1 MAELDQKAGK
11 DKKFKKKWIIIIAVV
26 ILLVGG
32 GSATFYIL
40 NSDSAKAEK
49 VAHSEEEEDTG
60 LEKLYYDMS
69 KPLTVNFPK
78 NSPIQ
83 LAQISV
89 SFMVAGEEAMEAVKK
104 HEPMIRNNLL
114 MMLAAQNAG
123 NLIARE
129 EKEKLR
135 NAMLQEVIE
144 VLKKMTGKSQVKELF
159 FTSFVMQ

>member
-1 MAELDQKAGK
+1 MAELEQKAGN
-11 DKKFKKKWIIIIAVV
+11 DKKPGKKWLAIAAVV
-26 ILLVGG
+26 ILLAGG
-32 GSATFYIL
+32 GGATLYFL
-40 NSDSAKAEK
+40 KHDSAKPEK
-49 VAHSEEEEDTG
+49 VAHSEEEEAG

-69 KPLTVNFPK
+69 KPLTVNFPQD
-78 NSPIQ
+78 SPIQ
-83 LAQISV
+83 LAQISI
-89 SFMVAGEEAMEAVKK
+89 SFMGIGEESMEAVKK

-135 NAMLQEVIE
+135 AAMLQEVVE